1 MLQHRERSPWLNR
14 VAVIPGGQNRTP
26 ATGGAQLLP
35 TGTPVW
41 CCQQRDRRAKQRECT
56 GGSWRCPTPVPPA
69 QDLRLYLLPTLPPAG
84 RDAPQRG
91 RAAPGASPPPTGTA
105 LPEPCARR
113 SPLPH
118 PLPRKAARPRR
129 GSVRE
134 ELVQARLPLL
144 LHAVARGDR
153 QQVNAQ
159 LVQGVAQQLPV
170 VIDGVQGA
178 AGRGDARGALGQ
190 GEVPGPTAAAPL
202 EPCPSGSCLLSSSL
216 PAPLTPTRTRS
227 TQGVTQALGSH
238 CWGSPRGAPL
248 PQTQLRPAAQ
258 GLCGEAEGVWE
269 SSRAL
274 LGVTLY
280 PQVLA
285 GAGKQPEQR
294 SVCRDWQEGAP
305 RTLSVMESHGAVT
318 ARCHL
323 AALAAPRAA
332 AAQGLCAHR

>member
-1 MLQHRERSPWLNR
+1 MPCSR
-14 VAVIPGGQNRTP
+14 A
-26 ATGGAQLLP
+26 P
-35 TGTPVW
+35 T
-41 CCQQRDRRAKQRECT
+41 
-56 GGSWRCPTPVPPA
+56 
-69 QDLRLYLLPTLPPAG
+69 QDLGLYLLPTLPPAG

-105 LPEPCARR
+105 LPEPRARR

-134 ELVQARLPLL
+134 ELVQARLSLL

-190 GEVPGPTAAAPL
+190 GEAPGPTAAAPL

-227 TQGVTQALGSH
+227 APRE
-238 CWGSPRGAPL
+238 SPRPWGLTAGMPPAGGAPGEH
-248 PQTQLRPAAQ
+248 P
-258 GLCGEAEGVWE
+258 CG
-269 SSRAL
+269 
-274 LGVTLY
+274 
-280 PQVLA
+280 
-285 GAGKQPEQR
+285 
-294 SVCRDWQEGAP
+294 
-305 RTLSVMESHGAVT
+305 RTRRRHS
-318 ARCHL
+318 
-323 AALAAPRAA
+323 
-332 AAQGLCAHR
+332 

>member
-1 MLQHRERSPWLNR
+1 MPCS
-14 VAVIPGGQNRTP
+14 
-26 ATGGAQLLP
+26 
-35 TGTPVW
+35 
-41 CCQQRDRRAKQRECT
+41 RA
-56 GGSWRCPTPVPPA
+56 PA

-190 GEVPGPTAAAPL
+190 GEAPGPTAAAPL

-227 TQGVTQALGSH
+227 APRESPRPWGLTAGGAPGEHPCGRTRRRHSSGQQHRGCVGRQKGS
-238 CWGSPRGAPL
+238 GSPRGPCLGSLCTPRSWRGQANSQSSAVCA
-248 PQTQLRPAAQ
+248 QTGRKEPP
-258 GLCGEAEGVWE
+258 G
-269 SSRAL
+269 
-274 LGVTLY
+274 
-280 PQVLA
+280 
-285 GAGKQPEQR
+285 
-294 SVCRDWQEGAP
+294 
-305 RTLSVMESHGAVT
+305 H
-318 ARCHL
+318 
-323 AALAAPRAA
+323 
-332 AAQGLCAHR
+332 

>member
-41 CCQQRDRRAKQRECT
+41 CCQQRDRRAKRRECT
-56 GGSWRCPTPVPPA
+56 GGSWRCPTPVPPRRISGSTCSPHSHP
-69 QDLRLYLLPTLPPAG
+69 QDETPP
-84 RDAPQRG
+84 RG
-91 RAAPGASPPPTGTA
+91 AGASPPPTGTA
-105 LPEPCARR
+105 LPEPRARR

-134 ELVQARLPLL
+134 ELVQAGLPLL

-190 GEVPGPTAAAPL
+190 GEAPGPTAAAPL

-227 TQGVTQALGSH
+227 APRE
-238 CWGSPRGAPL
+238 SPRPWGLTAGMPPAGGAPGEH
-248 PQTQLRPAAQ
+248 P
-258 GLCGEAEGVWE
+258 CG
-269 SSRAL
+269 
-274 LGVTLY
+274 
-280 PQVLA
+280 
-285 GAGKQPEQR
+285 
-294 SVCRDWQEGAP
+294 
-305 RTLSVMESHGAVT
+305 RTRRRHS
-318 ARCHL
+318 
-323 AALAAPRAA
+323 
-332 AAQGLCAHR
+332 